1 MYRKAIKENKKKLA
15 IIFIV
20 VIGILVLMSNI
31 YLRYTKNLLMQE
43 TEDHLME
50 VTMQSANVIANKI
63 NGDLNILRGVA
74 IGLSNTEVLSEEES
88 DKILNI
94 IKENDQY
101 LRLANVDLLG
111 NKIHGD
117 EDYPNVFDEI
127 AFKDTIRGIDKI
139 SDPFKDKING
149 VEIITY
155 STPIVKNNNVESVLM
170 GSKQVM
176 ELEEALS
183 ISLFNNKGNSYIVKN
198 NGDVILNS
206 NKSEK
211 YKDFNNI
218 FYALH
223 NENSEKSLD
232 EMKKQM
238 KNFEKGVKGLYYD
251 GEYEYVGYSPIRGI
265 NDWYVIS
272 VIPYNVVSK
281 KANEIMTATAGLS
294 FLMVCIIGYIML
306 IKIKNEMKI
315 KELAFT
321 DKLTGIRNINSFKRD
336 AEEAL
341 KNSRRNLAVI
351 QVDIDKFK
359 LINDSL
365 GYEKGDSLLKY
376 VADTLQRCIP
386 NDIFCRVSNDNFAVL
401 LEYDDIAYIISKMKE
416 INNEIQNFYL
426 IKSIKYNIVI
436 SSGVY
441 LIGDRK
447 EEIETILDKA
457 NLAKDTVKGN
467 HKSDYSFYDEAL
479 RDTLLEEKYIENNM
493 YGALEK
499 QEFQVYLQPKYTLE
513 DKNIGGAEALVRW
526 KHEGSMIYPNKFIP
540 LFEKNGFIIHLDM
553 YVFEQV
559 CYTIKRW
566 LDNGI
571 NPIPIS
577 VNVSRVHLNN
587 PNFIDKFKKIVEKY
601 QVPASLIELELTEN
615 TVLDNVDML
624 INIMNKLKTIGFKL
638 SMDDFGSGY
647 SSLNL
652 LKEIPIDVLKIDKEF
667 FNSKEVERTEIVIN
681 NVIKM
686 ARELNIL
693 VVAEGV
699 EKEEQVETLTHM
711 KCNMAQGFFFAK
723 PMPIEEFEKLI
734 KG

>member
-1 MYRKAIKENKKKLA
+1 MYRKVIKENKKKLV

-20 VIGILVLMSNI
+20 VIGILVLISNI

-74 IGLSNTEVLSEEES
+74 IGISNAEGLSQEES

-94 IKENDQY
+94 IKENEQY

-111 NKIHGD
+111 NKIQGD
-117 EDYPNVFDEI
+117 EEYPNVFDEI
-127 AFKDTIRGIDKI
+127 AFKDTIRGTDKI

-149 VEIITY
+149 VEIVTY
-155 STPIVKNNNVESVLM
+155 STPIVKDNNVESILM
-170 GSKQVM
+170 GSKRVM

-211 YKDFNNI
+211 YKDLNNI
-218 FYALH
+218 FYALDNRS
-223 NENSEKSLD
+223 NEKNLD

-238 KNFEKGVKGLYYD
+238 KNFQKGVKGLYYD
-251 GEYEYVGYSPIRGI
+251 GIYEYVGYCPIKGI
-265 NDWYVIS
+265 NDWYIIS
-272 VIPYNVVSK
+272 VIPYNAVSK
-281 KANEIMTATAGLS
+281 KANEIMTAASALS
-294 FLMVCIIGYIML
+294 FLIVCIIGYIML

-315 KELAFT
+315 KKLAFT
-321 DKLTGIRNINSFKRD
+321 DKLTGIRNINAFKRD

-341 KNSRRNLAVI
+341 KNTRRNLAVI

-365 GYEKGDSLLKY
+365 GYHKGDILLKH
-376 VADTLQRCIP
+376 VADTFQKYIP
-386 NDIFCRVSNDNFAVL
+386 NDIFCRVSNDNFAIL
-401 LEYDDIAYIISKMKE
+401 LEYDDIAYIISMMKQ
-416 INNEIQNFYL
+416 INNEIQNFYI
-426 IKSIKYNIVI
+426 IKNIQYNIVI
-436 SSGVY
+436 SSGIY
-441 LIGDRK
+441 LIKDRK
-447 EEIETILDKA
+447 EEIEAILDKA
-457 NLAKDTVKGN
+457 NLAKDTIKGN
-467 HKSDYSFYDEAL
+467 HKSNYSFYDESL
-479 RDTLLEEKYIENNM
+479 RNTLLEEKYIENSM
-493 YGALEK
+493 YGALEN

-540 LFEKNGFIIHLDM
+540 LFEKNGFIINLDM

-559 CYTIKRW
+559 CYTIKKW
-566 LDNGI
+566 LDKGI
-571 NPIPIS
+571 KPIPIS
-577 VNVSRVHLNN
+577 VNVSRVQLNN

-601 QVPASLIELELTEN
+601 KVPASLIELELTEN

-667 FNSKEVERTEIVIN
+667 FNSKEIERTEIVIN

-686 ARELNIL
+686 AKELNIL

-699 EKEEQVETLTHM
+699 EREEQVEILTNM

>member
-1 MYRKAIKENKKKLA
+1 MYRKVIKENKKKLV

-20 VIGILVLMSNI
+20 VIGILVLISNI

-74 IGLSNTEVLSEEES
+74 IGISNAEGLSQEES

-94 IKENDQY
+94 IKENEQY

-111 NKIHGD
+111 NKIQGD
-117 EDYPNVFDEI
+117 EEYPNVFDEI
-127 AFKDTIRGIDKI
+127 AFKDTIRGTDKI

-149 VEIITY
+149 VEIVTY
-155 STPIVKNNNVESVLM
+155 STPIVKDNNVESILM
-170 GSKQVM
+170 GSKRVM

-211 YKDFNNI
+211 YKDLNNI
-218 FYALH
+218 FYALDNRS
-223 NENSEKSLD
+223 NEKNLD

-238 KNFEKGVKGLYYD
+238 KNFQKGVKGLYYD
-251 GEYEYVGYSPIRGI
+251 GIYEYVGYCPIKGI
-265 NDWYVIS
+265 NDWYIIS
-272 VIPYNVVSK
+272 VIPYNAVSK
-281 KANEIMTATAGLS
+281 KANEIMTAASALS
-294 FLMVCIIGYIML
+294 FLIVCIIGYIML

-315 KELAFT
+315 KKLAFT
-321 DKLTGIRNINSFKRD
+321 DKLTGIRNINAFKRD

-341 KNSRRNLAVI
+341 KNTRRNLAVI

-365 GYEKGDSLLKY
+365 GYHKGDILLKH
-376 VADTLQRCIP
+376 VADTFQKYIP
-386 NDIFCRVSNDNFAVL
+386 NDIFCRVSNDNFAIL
-401 LEYDDIAYIISKMKE
+401 LEYDDIAYIISMMKQ
-416 INNEIQNFYL
+416 INNEIQNFYI
-426 IKSIKYNIVI
+426 IKNIQYNIVI
-436 SSGVY
+436 SSGIY
-441 LIGDRK
+441 LIKDRK
-447 EEIETILDKA
+447 EEIEAILDKA
-457 NLAKDTVKGN
+457 NLAKDTIKGN
-467 HKSDYSFYDEAL
+467 HKSNYSFYDESL
-479 RDTLLEEKYIENNM
+479 RNTLLEEKYIENSM
-493 YGALEK
+493 YGALEN

-526 KHEGSMIYPNKFIP
+526 KHEESMIYPNKFIP
-540 LFEKNGFIIHLDM
+540 LFEKNGFIINLDM

-559 CYTIKRW
+559 CYTIKKW
-566 LDNGI
+566 LDKGI
-571 NPIPIS
+571 KPIPIS
-577 VNVSRVHLNN
+577 VNVSRVQLNN

-601 QVPASLIELELTEN
+601 KVPASLIELELTEN

-667 FNSKEVERTEIVIN
+667 FNSKEIERTEIVIN

-686 ARELNIL
+686 AKELNIL

-699 EKEEQVETLTHM
+699 EREEQVEILTNM

>member
-1 MYRKAIKENKKKLA
+1 M
-15 IIFIV
+15 
-20 VIGILVLMSNI
+20 I
-31 YLRYTKNLLMQE
+31 Y
-43 TEDHLME
+43 
-50 VTMQSANVIANKI
+50 
-63 NGDLNILRGVA
+63 
-74 IGLSNTEVLSEEES
+74 
-88 DKILNI
+88 
-94 IKENDQY
+94 
-101 LRLANVDLLG
+101 
-111 NKIHGD
+111 
-117 EDYPNVFDEI
+117 F
-127 AFKDTIRGIDKI
+127 
-139 SDPFKDKING
+139 
-149 VEIITY
+149 
-155 STPIVKNNNVESVLM
+155 
-170 GSKQVM
+170 
-176 ELEEALS
+176 
-183 ISLFNNKGNSYIVKN
+183 
-198 NGDVILNS
+198 
-206 NKSEK
+206 
-211 YKDFNNI
+211 
-218 FYALH
+218 
-223 NENSEKSLD
+223 
-232 EMKKQM
+232 
-238 KNFEKGVKGLYYD
+238 
-251 GEYEYVGYSPIRGI
+251 
-265 NDWYVIS
+265 
-272 VIPYNVVSK
+272 
-281 KANEIMTATAGLS
+281 
-294 FLMVCIIGYIML
+294 
-306 IKIKNEMKI
+306 
-315 KELAFT
+315 
-321 DKLTGIRNINSFKRD
+321 
-336 AEEAL
+336 
-341 KNSRRNLAVI
+341 
-351 QVDIDKFK
+351 
-359 LINDSL
+359 
-365 GYEKGDSLLKY
+365 
-376 VADTLQRCIP
+376 
-386 NDIFCRVSNDNFAVL
+386 DNFAVL

-441 LIGDRK
+441 LVGDRK

-571 NPIPIS
+571 KPIPIS